1 MRDIKKI
8 FKSLEEFGLLKK
20 GISETVKNET
30 NKTLAA
36 SILVTAL
43 SERIAIRASKG
54 VLRAGQIF

>member
-8 FKSLEEFGLLKK
+8 FKSLEEFGLLIK
-20 GISETVKNET
+20 GIGETIKNET

-43 SERIAIRASKG
+43 PERIAIRASKG